1 MKTENNI
8 PGKEE
13 LSRRSFVKI
22 ALSFLGAITALEI
35 GGISLNY
42 LKSRADE
49 ATTGGL
55 VDAGKVDDFVPGSVT
70 TFENEGFFLVRDNQG
85 NFLAVHRR
93 CPHLGCNVI
102 WQSETNQFVC
112 PCHASSFDHYGNF
125 ETSPVPRPLDTLEIK
140 IEDASVFINT
150 AKISSREQFD
160 PAQMTSPL
168 GAKIIEVAN
177 E

>member
-1 MKTENNI
+1 MKTENSI
-8 PGKEE
+8 PAKEE

-22 ALSFLGAITALEI
+22 ALSFLGAIAALEI
-35 GGISLNY
+35 GGISLNF
-42 LKSRADE
+42 LKSRSDE

-55 VDAGKVDDFVPGSVT
+55 VDIGKVDDFLPGSVT
-70 TFENEGFFLVRDNQG
+70 TFDHEGFFLVRDEKG
-85 NFLAVHRR
+85 NFLAVNRR

-102 WQSETNQFVC
+102 WQSEKNQFVC
-112 PCHASSFDHYGNF
+112 PCHASSFDNYGNY

-140 IEDASVFINT
+140 IEDASIFVNT
-150 AKISSREQFD
+150 SKISSREQFD
-160 PAQMTSPL
+160 PTQMTSPL